1 MQKHSSF
8 KPAWWLNNNH
18 LQTIYPALCRRIA
31 PPTPLRRERLTT
43 PDRDFVDIDWVG
55 EDNAAPLVMLL
66 HGLTGSSR
74 SGYIAGLQN
83 ALRAHGVR
91 SVALNFRGCSGEPN
105 RLARGYHSG
114 DTGDI
119 DFLYRQLRQREPDT
133 PMAAVGFSL
142 GGNVLLKWLG
152 EQGEDIDLLAA
163 VAVSV
168 PLVLSTCATTLDHGV
183 ARLYRDRLI
192 RDLIDY
198 IRNKHR
204 YLQRVGNQQEAEKI
218 SRLGDLS
225 RIRSFWQYD
234 DLVVARLHGFENV
247 QHYYRA
253 SSSRQF
259 LNYIDTPTLLIQA
272 RDDPFMNPNVL
283 PENRELSSCVTL
295 EVSERGGH
303 VGFLSG
309 QNPLK
314 PEYWLEHRITGF
326 ILDLMR
332 QTNANPAL
340 CTSQRFSVP
349 PTSPD
354 ASGDASR
361 PP

>member
-1 MQKHSSF
+1 MS
-8 KPAWWLNNNH
+8 NNH

-31 PPTPLRRERLTT
+31 PPLSLRRERLTT
-43 PDRDFVDIDWVG
+43 PDQDFVDIDWVG
-55 EDNAAPLVMLL
+55 EGDGALVILL

-74 SGYIAGLQN
+74 SSYIIGLQN
-83 ALRAHGVR
+83 TLWAQGLR

-105 RLARGYHSG
+105 HLARGYHSG

-119 DFLYRQLRQREPDT
+119 DFLYRRLRQLAPET
-133 PMAAVGFSL
+133 PMAAIGFSL

-152 EQGEDIDLLAA
+152 EQGAAINLQAA

-168 PLVLSTCATTLDHGV
+168 PLLLSTCATTLDHGI

-198 IRNKHR
+198 IHNKHR
-204 YLQRVGNQQEAEKI
+204 YLQQTGNAQEAEKI

-234 DLVVARLHGFENV
+234 DCVVARLHGFENA
-247 QHYYRA
+247 QHYYQA

-259 LNYIDTPTLLIQA
+259 LRLIVTPTLVIQA
-272 RDDPFMNPNVL
+272 RDDPFMNPSVL
-283 PENRELSSCVTL
+283 PEDRELSSSVTL
-295 EVSERGGH
+295 EMSEHGGH

-309 QNPLK
+309 HNPLK
-314 PEYWLEHRITGF
+314 PVYWLEQRISGF
-326 ILDLMR
+326 LLGLMR
-332 QTNANPAL
+332 
-340 CTSQRFSVP
+340 
-349 PTSPD
+349 
-354 ASGDASR
+354 
-361 PP
+361 